1 MKNRKSILALAVV
14 ALVLVLGV
22 GYAVVSSQ
30 TLTIT
35 NATAT
40 AQDTTLK
47 VVYDGVNSSLSE
59 KLTAITAED
68 NSTSATFTVTGLVL
82 NETVSAEFEIK
93 NKEADVNA
101 SIAVPTIGNTNDNYF
116 EVKVYYQPSGGSY
129 AEWTGAQTLEA
140 QATAKVRVDV
150 KLIKTPVV
158 DANTSSTINIS
169 YVASPINNS

>member
-47 VVYDGVNSSLSE
+47 VVYDGVNYGVTG
-59 KLTAITAED
+59 KITAITSAD
-68 NSTSATFTVTGLVL
+68 DSTSATFTVTGLVL
-82 NETVSAEFEIK
+82 HETVSAEFEIK
-93 NKEADVNA
+93 NKETDVNA
-101 SIAVPTIGNTNDNYF
+101 SIAVPTIENTNSNYF
-116 EVKVYYQPSGGSY
+116 EVKVYYQPSDGSY
-129 AEWTGAQTLEA
+129 AEWTGAQTLNA
-140 QATAKVRVDV
+140 QATAKVKVEVTLKR
-150 KLIKTPVV
+150 TPV
-158 DANTSSTINIS
+158 TSAESTSTINIS
-169 YVASPINNS
+169 YVASPID